1 MKSPST
7 TSLFGTQTN
16 TPINNK
22 IYRQLTLKNFK
33 LDKILGVG
41 HYGNVINVTY
51 NGPEGS
57 KLKNEYEEHQNR
69 AK

>member
-1 MKSPST
+1 M
-7 TSLFGTQTN
+7 
-16 TPINNK
+16 
-22 IYRQLTLKNFK
+22 TLKNFK
-33 LDKILGVG
+33 LEEILGVG

-57 KLKNEYEEHQNR
+57 RLRNEYEEHQNR